1 MLRIH
6 CGGDFLFT
14 DSGYTSTLFAETD
27 SGCFPSEDWTDFP
40 EIVLGWWADALKSVY
55 IGADGRTCT
64 FHFMDGPY
72 AIRCLKERDHLT
84 LRFEREHTA
93 ILPDCKT
100 TLDSFSTAIRKA
112 MESLI
117 RQLYLVG
124 RTDKTEPIRE
134 YLKQLDVFNHLRL
147 L

>member
-1 MLRIH
+1 MLLKIH

-14 DSGYTSTLFAETD
+14 DSGYTGTLFAETEV
-27 SGCFPSEDWTDFP
+27 GCFPSEDWTDFP

-64 FHFMDGPY
+64 FPFMDGPY

-93 ILPDCKT
+93 ILPACTT
-100 TLDSFSTAIRKA
+100 TLDAFSAAIQNA
-112 MESLI
+112 MEALI
-117 RQLYLVG
+117 RQLYLAGHVD
-124 RTDKTEPIRE
+124 RMEPIRG
-134 YLKQLDVFNHLRL
+134 YLKQLEAFFP
-147 L
+147 

>member
-14 DSGYTSTLFAETD
+14 ESGYMGTLIVETD
-27 SGCFPSEDWTDFP
+27 HGCFPSEDWTDNP
-40 EIVLGWWADALKSVY
+40 EIVLGWWVDALKSVF
-55 IGADGRTCT
+55 IGNEGRTYT
-64 FHFMDGPY
+64 FLFMDGPY
-72 AIRCLKERDHLT
+72 AILCRKESDHLT
-84 LRFEREHTA
+84 LRFEREKRI

-100 TLDSFSTAIRKA
+100 TLDSFSMAIRKA

-134 YLKQLDVFNHLRL
+134 YLKQLDVFIT
-147 L
+147 